1 MGVTTVDALTL
12 ETFEGNTR
20 TFLFKFRKKRSRDPF
35 DVSGAD
41 KFKFEVERADPE
53 SESPFAP
60 IEGFS
65 TDVGADYVNGLVP
78 ITVGPTAP
86 AITVN
91 VGSYLWS
98 LTMVTGTTES
108 TLAVGQLEVKE
119 RPGFP
124 NP

>member
-1 MGVTTVDALTL
+1 MGVTTVDALIL

-20 TFLFKFRKKRSRDPF
+20 TFLFRLRKKRSRDFF

-65 TDVGADYVNGLVP
+65 TDVGADYANGLVP
-78 ITVGPTAP
+78 ITVGPSSP
-86 AITVN
+86 AIAAT

-98 LTMVTGTTES
+98 LTMVTGADEV